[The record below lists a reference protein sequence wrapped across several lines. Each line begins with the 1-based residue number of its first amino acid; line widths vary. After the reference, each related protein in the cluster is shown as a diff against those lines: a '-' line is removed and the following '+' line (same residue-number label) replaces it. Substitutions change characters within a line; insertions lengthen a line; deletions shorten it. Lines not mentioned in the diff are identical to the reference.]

1 MSNPAPIVLFL
12 YNRPNHTKLTL
23 NALAKNVEAI
33 ESELFIYCDGLK
45 TGSSEKDADNVQ
57 AVRQIANEEN
67 RFKKVNVICREQ
79 NLGLANSIISGVT
92 DVVNQFGRIIVLE
105 DDIVPSIGFL
115 KYMNEALDL
124 YENEDKVGCIHAWNY
139 DLDSTKFSDTT
150 FFLRGGDCWG
160 WATWEKSWDLFEKD
174 GKNLLKKIVDNH
186 LEFSFNRNGSYP
198 FLQMLKDQIEMKN
211 DSWAIRWHAS
221 LFLQNKFCLH
231 PTRTIV
237 KNIGFDNTGVHCG
250 SDDIIQAPIDFID
263 LKKINIEESNWFYN
277 SYTEYIKK
285 NEVKLNFYQKVK
297 KKLFRMMPSLMN
309 LLRRF
314 VNKYFK

>member
-150 FFLRGGDCWG
+150 FFCAVEIVGDG
-160 WATWEKSWDLFEKD
+160 QL
-174 GKNLLKKIVDNH
+174 GKNLGIYLKK
-186 LEFSFNRNGSYP
+186 
-198 FLQMLKDQIEMKN
+198 
-211 DSWAIRWHAS
+211 
-221 LFLQNKFCLH
+221 
-231 PTRTIV
+231 TV
-237 KNIGFDNTGVHCG
+237 KT
-250 SDDIIQAPIDFID
+250 
-263 LKKINIEESNWFYN
+263 Y
-277 SYTEYIKK
+277 
-285 NEVKLNFYQKVK
+285 
-297 KKLFRMMPSLMN
+297 
-309 LLRRF
+309 
-314 VNKYFK
+314 